1 MKKDKK
7 SSGYWTSKTNC
18 RRVANKCKTKSEMQ
32 KRFPSA
38 YFSSVKNGWIDEFFP
53 NSTKRGKLFWTKEN
67 CQEEAK
73 KYKTRSEFS
82 FKCNRAY
89 RVSLDNG
96 WLEEFGFLP
105 KDGYTK
111 DECAKLASE
120 CTGRNDFQAKYAS
133 AYKLSVDRGWI
144 NDFFGR
150 RNVILTKMF
159 NTINGKYTSPTDF
172 KKRSP
177 VQYKYAK
184 EHGILGMLFPDSKAK
199 DCQTVWSYDN
209 CKEEASKYSSRSEFR
224 EKSKTAYFISVYYCW
239 LNDFFPHPNKP
250 KRTKKIWT
258 KEECAEIAAQCNGRI
273 EFCKKKASAYRY
285 AQQQGWLDEFFG
297 VKNKITKEKCRKS
310 AEYYKK
316 SSLLKKYAPA
326 VYKKCIFSGWLEEF
340 FPDEMNTITANEKTI
355 RHRILDFVE
364 ANGPQTK
371 DDLYRIMLTIAGQ
384 NIKRRDWG
392 IAYVDN
398 VSYGTS
404 VFLPTKSD
412 KRYLKQVR
420 DFDFKTPKYGI
431 AEVKRDEE

>member
-7 SSGYWTSKTNC
+7 SSGYWTLKTNC
-18 RRVANKCKTKSEMQ
+18 RKAAKRCKSKSELC

-67 CQEEAK
+67 CREEAK

-96 WLEEFGFLP
+96 WL
-105 KDGYTK
+105 
-111 DECAKLASE
+111 
-120 CTGRNDFQAKYAS
+120 
-133 AYKLSVDRGWI
+133 
-144 NDFFGR
+144 
-150 RNVILTKMF
+150 
-159 NTINGKYTSPTDF
+159 
-172 KKRSP
+172 
-177 VQYKYAK
+177 
-184 EHGILGMLFPDSKAK
+184 
-199 DCQTVWSYDN
+199 
-209 CKEEASKYSSRSEFR
+209 
-224 EKSKTAYFISVYYCW
+224 
-239 LNDFFPHPNKP
+239 NDFFPPSNMP
-250 KRTKKIWT
+250 KRPKKIWT

-431 AEVKRDEE
+431 AEVKKDEE